1 MKNNINLTIFKG
13 FIYRVCQFI
22 NNLIITAINSKTI
35 MSTSRRSF
43 IQNSA
48 LLLAGTALL
57 SKTAFAAAKPSEIVG
72 LQLYS
77 VRDDMTKDPKGT
89 LAQLAKM
96 GYKHVEH
103 ANYVDRKFYG
113 FTPRE
118 FKKVLDDLG
127 LKMPSGHTVMDKNH
141 WDAGKKDF
149 TDAWK
154 YTVEDAAYMGQQYV
168 ISPWIDESMRKTY
181 DDLVRCL
188 DVFNLSGDLC
198 QKSGMKFGYHN
209 HWAEFTEQLN
219 GMKLF
224 DIMMQKLDVNKVV
237 MQLDIGNMYI
247 GGAKALDVIGKYP
260 GKFELIHVKDEIAST
275 NEEKFES
282 AILGKGVIPVKE
294 VLDLCRKS
302 GGTKVFII
310 EQESYQNRSP
320 LESVKED
327 LAVMKQWGY

>member
-1 MKNNINLTIFKG
+1 MK
-13 FIYRVCQFI
+13 
-22 NNLIITAINSKTI
+22 
-35 MSTSRRSF
+35 TSRRSF

-48 LLLAGTALL
+48 LFLAGTALL

-72 LQLYS
+72 IQLYS

-89 LAQLAKM
+89 LTQLAKF
-96 GYKHVEH
+96 GYKNVEH
-103 ANYVDRKFYG
+103 ANYIDRKFYG
-113 FTPRE
+113 FTPKE

-127 LKMPSGHTVMDKNH
+127 LKMPSGHTVMGKNH
-141 WDAGKKDF
+141 WDAAKKDF

-168 ISPWIDESMRKTY
+168 ISPWLDESMRKTY
-181 DDLVRCL
+181 DDLVL
-188 DVFNLSGDLC
+188 SMDIFNLSGDLC

-209 HWAEFTEQLN
+209 HWAEFTESLN
-219 GMKLF
+219 GIKLF

-260 GKFELIHVKDEIAST
+260 GKFEMIHVKDEIAST
-275 NEEKFES
+275 NKEKFES
-282 AILGKGVIPVKE
+282 AILGKGIIPVKE

-302 GGTKVFII
+302 GGTSVYII
-310 EQESYQNRSP
+310 EQESYQGKLP
-320 LESVKED
+320 LLCMKENFE
-327 LAVMKQWGY
+327 AMKTWGY